1 MYLLR
6 TMPETAHFHG
16 ITGLLR
22 PFKEYLQ
29 TLNLKPGDQ
38 IVYYGCTGTCTPFVE
53 LLAITVRGMHL
64 EQVYVPLLDE
74 EKAKKL
80 HEVPDV
86 GMQVSSES
94 ALLRPDVLVFMGG
107 LAMPYMPITKE
118 QVSNLIAKHGSP
130 HVAGIC
136 FMSMFS
142 KAGWLDT
149 VHFDLLIDGTLDPVM
164 VTRYDRTTPA

>member
-1 MYLLR
+1 MYLLH
-6 TMPETAHFHG
+6 TMPETATFHG

-38 IVYYGCTGTCTPFVE
+38 IVYYGCIGTCTPFVE
-53 LLAITVRGMHL
+53 LLAIAVRGMHL

-74 EKAKKL
+74 EKAKRL
-80 HEVPDV
+80 YEVPDA
-86 GMQVSSES
+86 GMQVSGES
-94 ALLRPDVLVFMGG
+94 ARIRPDVLVFMGG

-118 QVSNLIAKHGSP
+118 QVRNLIEKHGSP
-130 HVAGIC
+130 PVAGVC
-136 FMSMFS
+136 FMSMFL

-149 VHFDLLIDGTLDPVM
+149 VHFDLIIDGTLDPVT
-164 VTRYDRTTPA
+164 VTRNT

>member
-1 MYLLR
+1 MA
-6 TMPETAHFHG
+6 ETAQFHG
-16 ITGLLR
+16 ITGFLR

-38 IVYYGCTGTCTPFVE
+38 IVYYGCAGTCTPFVE
-53 LLAITVRGMHL
+53 LLAIAVRGMHL

-80 HEVPDV
+80 SEVPDV

-94 ALLRPDVLVFMGG
+94 ALLKPEVLVFMGG
-107 LAMPYMPITKE
+107 LAMPYMPVTKE
-118 QVSNLIAKHGSP
+118 QVRYLIATHNNP
-130 HVAGIC
+130 HVAGVC
-136 FMSMFS
+136 FMSMFA

-149 VHFDLLIDGTLDPVM
+149 VHFDLLIDGTLDPVT
-164 VTRYDRTTPA
+164 VTRNT